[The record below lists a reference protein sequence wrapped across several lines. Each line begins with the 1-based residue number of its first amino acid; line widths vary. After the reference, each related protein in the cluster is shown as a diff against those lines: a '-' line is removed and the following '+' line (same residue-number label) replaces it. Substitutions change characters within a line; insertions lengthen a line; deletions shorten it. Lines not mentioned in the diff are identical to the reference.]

1 MFCCVGFCWT
11 GWFLFVPGVG
21 VLVTTIVTSIVS
33 GMGAV
38 TCDMLYISVIV
49 LCRFRFA
56 AAVLI
61 VDPIFV
67 VVCRALGGGDGI
79 FGVVVVGDVVNLM
92 SFLIVGGYSGG
103 AFLFRSFGFGSGG
116 DGLWI
121 PRNLSSVLFW
131 GEWLVPQCLECLLLP
146 L

>member
-1 MFCCVGFCWT
+1 MFVA
-11 GWFLFVPGVG
+11 GVG
-21 VLVTTIVTSIVS
+21 VLGATIVTSIAS

-38 TCDMLYISVIV
+38 TCDILYISAIV

-79 FGVVVVGDVVNLM
+79 FGVAVVGDVMNLM
-92 SFLIVGGYSGG
+92 LFLIVGGYSGG

-116 DGLWI
+116 GGVCI
-121 PRNLSSVLFW
+121 PRNLSSVFFCMGGWYRNAWSACCCHCRMFLIDDDW
-131 GEWLVPQCLECLLLP
+131 K
-146 L
+146 